1 MFDATAPIT
10 LKLPAPDAP
19 DGQKRVTVR
28 FPSDEE
34 WTERQRAR
42 KIITK
47 SFGRGM
53 SKSDVP
59 GHAEV
64 DEAFVRRIKTA
75 GPEVDCYEAISIVNA
90 LSQCDVTD
98 VERDG
103 TAYTVRM
110 RVPGGDVSVGLRM
123 PSAREIHA
131 FRREYISSYDLP
143 YGKSST
149 SVNLEAAARLFD
161 ALNVGEA
168 VGYTGPVPIIHKEA
182 ALVAM
187 IAEFESGLGVSD
199 DNLF

>member
-1 MFDATAPIT
+1 MFDSARPIT
-10 LKLPAPDAP
+10 LKLQTP
-19 DGQKRVTVR
+19 DGPKSVSVR

-42 KIITK
+42 KIVTK
-47 SFGRGM
+47 SLGRGM

-59 GHAEV
+59 GHEEV
-64 DEAFVRRIKTA
+64 DEAFVRKIKA
-75 GPEVDCYEAISIVNA
+75 DGPDVDCYEAMTIVGV
-90 LSQCDVTD
+90 LSRCDVTD

-103 TAYTVRM
+103 AGYIVRM
-110 RVPGGDVSVGLRM
+110 AIPGGEASVAMRM
-123 PSAREIHA
+123 PTAREIYA
-131 FRREYISSYDLP
+131 FRREYVSAVELP
-143 YGKSST
+143 HGKSST

-161 ALNVGEA
+161 ALSGETT
-168 VGYTGPVPIIHKEA
+168 GYARPVPIIHKEA

>member
-47 SFGRGM
+47 NLGRGM

-59 GHAEV
+59 GHEEV
-64 DEAFVRRIKTA
+64 DEAFVRKIKTE
-75 GPEVDCYEAISIVNA
+75 GPDIDCYEAMNIVNA
-90 LSQCDVTD
+90 LSRCDVTD

-103 TAYTVRM
+103 AGYVVRM
-110 RVPGGDVSVGLRM
+110 AVPGGDVSIPLRM
-123 PSAREIHA
+123 PTAREIYS
-131 FRREYISSYDLP
+131 FRREYVSAVELP

-161 ALNVGEA
+161 ALSGETT
-168 VGYTGPVPIIHKEA
+168 GYAGPVPIIHKEA